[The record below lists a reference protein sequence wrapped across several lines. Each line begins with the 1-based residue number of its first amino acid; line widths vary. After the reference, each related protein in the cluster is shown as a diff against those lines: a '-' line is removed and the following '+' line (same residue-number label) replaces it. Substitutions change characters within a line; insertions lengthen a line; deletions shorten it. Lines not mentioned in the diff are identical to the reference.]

1 MTSKASFV
9 RSLPRTLTA
18 KEVVQRA
25 KAAGMSLS
33 TAYVYVLRSKAAGGS
48 KPKGLKPGPK
58 PKGGLEHQFVNLVLD
73 VGIARASE
81 LLGRVRRVSNS
92 GAI

>member
-25 KAAGMSLS
+25 KAAGMRLS

-48 KPKGLKPGPK
+48 RPNGLKRGPK
-58 PKGGLEHQFVNLVLD
+58 PKGGLEHQFVNLVLE

-81 LLGRVRRVSNS
+81 LLARVRSAS
-92 GAI
+92 SSAAI